1 MNITME
7 SKKEDAGPPQLDQTM
22 LENEDEVGG
31 IDAIREVSENS
42 GS

>member
-7 SKKEDAGPPQLDQTM
+7 SKKDDAGPPQLDQTM
-22 LENEDEVGG
+22 LENQDEDGG
-31 IDAIREVSENS
+31 IDAIREVSEHS